1 VRNVK
6 LKPIKD
12 RCSEQGH
19 IFKEA
24 KYIFGKKIPHS
35 LYCVVCGAEFRDTES
50 EYLWGDLIS
59 E

>member
-1 VRNVK
+1 VK